1 MKSNLLRGAAAAIL
15 LGVSLAASAQ
25 FSGPYAPANWMS
37 NHLPDATF
45 DTGSADFSGAPAS
58 VTLVGSDNGFDAP
71 SEFQLTAVAA
81 TGGTFSFNWAYRTTD
96 LDADPTLDQAGYYIG
111 NARYQLSDN
120 LGAVD
125 QSGSSFLQVNQG
137 DVISFW
143 VGTTDNL
150 GGGATL
156 TISNFSAPIPEPG
169 AAALMAL
176 GLAGLAVWRT
186 RRAS

>member
-1 MKSNLLRGAAAAIL
+1 MKSIKFRSAVAAIL
-15 LGVSLAASAQ
+15 LGASLAASAQ
-25 FSGPYAPANWMS
+25 FSGPYAPANWVE
-37 NHLPDATF
+37 NHLS
-45 DTGSADFSGAPAS
+45 DTDIDLGSADFSGAPAS
-58 VTLVGSDNGFDAP
+58 VTLFGSDNGLDAA

-81 TGGTFSFNWAYRTTD
+81 AGGTFSFDWVYSTTD
-96 LDADPTLDQAGYYIG
+96 QDADPFLDPAGYIG
-111 NARYQLSDN
+111 NGRFQLSDN
-120 LGAVD
+120 GGAVA
-125 QSGSSFLQVNQG
+125 QSGSFSLAVNQG
-137 DVISFW
+137 DVIGFW

-150 GGGATL
+150 LGGATL

>member
-25 FSGPYAPANWMS
+25 FSGPYAPANWMT

-45 DTGSADFSGAPAS
+45 DSGSADFSGAPAS
-58 VTLVGSDNGFDAP
+58 VTLVGSDNGFGAP
-71 SEFQLTAVAA
+71 SEFRLTAVAA
-81 TGGTFSFNWAYRTTD
+81 TGGTFSFNWAYESFD
-96 LDADPTLDQAGYYIG
+96 SDSPLQDPAGAFRNG
-111 NARYQLSDN
+111 NVQLSSN
-120 LGAVD
+120 GGATN
-125 QSGSSFLQVNQG
+125 QSGSFSLAVNQG
-137 DVISFW
+137 DVIGFW

-150 GGGATL
+150 FGGATL

-169 AAALMAL
+169 AAALLAL
-176 GLAGLAVWRT
+176 GLAGLAVWRS